1 MCVWVIYNCGTFVET
16 MNIGTVLLSKLQA
29 LIGFVLALKINK
41 YVLKP
46 PNKAN
51 K

>member
-1 MCVWVIYNCGTFVET
+1 

-29 LIGFVLALKINK
+29 LIGFILALKIKK

-46 PNKAN
+46 TQQS
-51 K
+51 

>member
-16 MNIGTVLLSKLQA
+16 KNIGTVLLSKLQA
-29 LIGFVLALKINK
+29 LIGFILALQIKM
-41 YVLKP
+41 YVLKA